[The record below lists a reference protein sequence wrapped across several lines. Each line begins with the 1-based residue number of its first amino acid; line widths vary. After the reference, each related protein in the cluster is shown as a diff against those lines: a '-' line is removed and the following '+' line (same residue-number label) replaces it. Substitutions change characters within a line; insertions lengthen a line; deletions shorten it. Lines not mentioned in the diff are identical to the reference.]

1 VTPEDIDHPQVAD
14 ETSAVAPYQGTEY
27 QHLEKY
33 DSPSAKLKLQVI
45 GERRMLRY
53 VLTRIQS
60 KVFLQSK

>member
-1 VTPEDIDHPQVAD
+1 MPEDIDHLQVAN
-14 ETSAVAPYQGTEY
+14 ETSAVAPYQGIEY
-27 QHLEKY
+27 QHLEEC

-60 KVFLQSK
+60 KVFLPSK